1 MKKFMLIVL
10 AGTSLTGCFS
20 IGEHIQK
27 GGCTDE
33 YYDGTKKAVEVG
45 QLAYPFW
52 LDVPFSA
59 VMDTI
64 LLPVDAV
71 CHI

>member
-1 MKKFMLIVL
+1 MNKFMLIVL
-10 AGTSLTGCFS
+10 ACTSLTGCIS
-20 IGEHIQK
+20 LAEHIDQ
-27 GGCTDE
+27 GGCTDG
-33 YYDGTKKAVEVG
+33 YYDGTKKAVKIGTLVP
-45 QLAYPFW
+45 PFF

-64 LLPVDAV
+64 LLPVDAF

>member
-1 MKKFMLIVL
+1 MKKLIPIVM
-10 AGTSLTGCFS
+10 ACISLTGCIS
-20 IGEHIQK
+20 LAEHIDK

-33 YYDGTKKAVEVG
+33 YYDGTRKAVKIGTLVPP
-45 QLAYPFW
+45 LF

-64 LLPVDAV
+64 LLPVDV
-71 CHI
+71 FCHI